1 MPQCRKK
8 IGNRRCKAS
17 CVKGTHYCVFHSK
30 KNSNSVARRKVET
43 KELSAGEKFVIKQ
56 AGTRLSKIAGEA
68 MIAKGVYNLLNPEP
82 LVTTVI
88 EGRYVPQSTI
98 TANERFLSESK
109 FQKDVQSAKQRHVK
123 LKVKGKAGPGK
134 RYRSRTTFVR
144 ADRSIMGRVKV
155 KPTGRDFLHS
165 IEDFE
170 QREIRQ
176 SKARRNA
183 RLTVMGGATLRY
195 GVPALIVGMSVY
207 DVIMGRSKVRKDSE
221 AIEYGLYGWAA
232 EDAYNVAT
240 IVSAG
245 QTTSLLTAGNFTWGA
260 LFG

>member
-1 MPQCRKK
+1 MPQCRKM

-30 KNSNSVARRKVET
+30 KNSNSVGRSLREP
-43 KELSAGEKFVIKQ
+43 KEFSAGEKFVIKQ

-68 MIAKGVYNLLNPEP
+68 AIAKGVYNLLNPEP
-82 LVTTVI
+82 RITTLI
-88 EGRYVPQSTI
+88 QGWYVSQRTI

-109 FQKDVQSAKQRHVK
+109 FQKDVQSARQRHVE
-123 LKVKGKAGPGK
+123 LKVKGKPGKGK

-144 ADRSIMGRVKV
+144 ADRSILGRVKV

-183 RLTVMGGATLRY
+183 RLTIMGGATLRY
-195 GVPALIVGMSVY
+195 GVPTLIVGMSIY
-207 DVIMGRSKVRKDSE
+207 DVLAGRSKVRKGTE
-221 AIEYGLYGWAA
+221 GIEYGLYGWAM

-240 IVSAG
+240 IALSG
-245 QTTSLLTAGNFTWGA
+245 QTTSLLTGG
-260 LFG
+260 LFQWSDIIG